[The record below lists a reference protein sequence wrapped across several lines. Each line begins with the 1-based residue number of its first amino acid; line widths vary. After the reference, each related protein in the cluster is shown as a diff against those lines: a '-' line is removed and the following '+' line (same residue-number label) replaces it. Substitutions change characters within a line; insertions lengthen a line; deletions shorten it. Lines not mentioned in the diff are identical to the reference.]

1 MTQGV
6 QEALMT
12 AILAVFAHFLTL
24 PSVLAESPN
33 QTLPIILGVV
43 VLAATGVGC
52 AIALKKT

>member
-12 AILAVFAHFLTL
+12 AILAVFANFLTL

-33 QTLPIILGVV
+33 QTLPIILGLVI
-43 VLAATGVGC
+43 LTAMAVGC